1 MLDKECA
8 QAIKQ
13 HALTAISELSRAL
26 NASSGRCTQ
35 EEYEKIRRGVGLV
48 IGRIETDLLGIVY
61 SAYPDLD
68 DLK

>member
-1 MLDKECA
+1 MIDKECA

-13 HALTAISELSRAL
+13 HALNAISELARAL
-26 NASSGRCTQ
+26 NASAGRCTQ
-35 EEYEKIRRGVGLV
+35 EEYEKIKMGVGLG

-61 SAYPDLD
+61 SAYPELD